1 MAAVWER
8 VVRSTSA
15 KARESGVATNSPMPH
30 EQIDNE
36 HDEQN
41 AADADATAVP
51 PPGIAKATAEEE
63 DQYENDEDQVHRSLP

>member
-1 MAAVWER
+1 M
-8 VVRSTSA
+8 T
-15 KARESGVATNSPMPH
+15 TNSPMPH

-41 AADADATAVP
+41 AADADATAMP
-51 PPGIAKATAEEE
+51 PPGIAKAAAEEE